1 MLELSFKSERE
12 DSPEWLEI
20 HNCKPFLVNALRE
33 IRDYLIVCGAGGGG
47 GQEILQAAAF
57 PGRHFHGRP
66 GSSRGHAVFRPS
78 PWYSSVFLGAEVC
91 TELLLHAES
100 SAILRSTRKLLG
112 VVEMFLILT
121 VVVAASQ
128 MYRVQQK

>member
-1 MLELSFKSERE
+1 MARDPQLQ
-12 DSPEWLEI
+12 
-20 HNCKPFLVNALRE
+20 ALFSKCSKGDQGLPHR
-33 IRDYLIVCGAGGGG
+33 LWGGGGG